1 MINVDA
7 IKYQQTS
14 DEHGTVVPRG
24 SAPFFYFF
32 KIVKKI
38 KK

>member
-7 IKYQQTS
+7 IKHQQTS

-24 SAPFFYFF
+24 SALFVLFF
-32 KIVKKI
+32 
-38 KK
+38 